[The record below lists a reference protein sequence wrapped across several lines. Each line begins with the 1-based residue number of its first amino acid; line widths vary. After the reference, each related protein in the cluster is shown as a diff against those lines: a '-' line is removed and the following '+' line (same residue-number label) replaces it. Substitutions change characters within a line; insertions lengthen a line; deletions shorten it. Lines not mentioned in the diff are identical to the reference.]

1 MPIAYTPKKQKFKRA
16 LPFFCTAKAFENASQ
31 EKNTFC
37 IAQEEELKW
46 NGRETNLNKGRSREC
61 ILFLGS

>member
-46 NGRETNLNKGRSREC
+46 NGRETNLNKGR
-61 ILFLGS
+61 